1 MPGILHVPLAFADE
15 KDKDKQDKEKD
26 HKWKGDDRGRR
37 GAQGIPPGHLP
48 PPGECRVGRVFDLLD
63 VNEDG
68 RLGRNEIRDARP
80 RDGNRESRQERLEDR
95 FRNSDDNRDG
105 RLSRNEWWGREETFE
120 RLDRNNDGHLSWTEI
135 WGRGRGSAR

>member
-1 MPGILHVPLAFADE
+1 MPGILHVPLAFAD
-15 KDKDKQDKEKD
+15 
-26 HKWKGDDRGRR
+26 
-37 GAQGIPPGHLP
+37 
-48 PPGECRVGRVFDLLD
+48 VD